1 MGFFKKKASGAP
13 TRTVLLNGGQW
24 VDVVGESNYQD
35 ALSRAC
41 GGRRP
46 EGHNLDV
53 TVLLVHEPDNVYDPN
68 AVGVYLN
75 LEGDVK
81 RNKVGH
87 LSRDAAIAFKPVAQ
101 KLSQDG
107 YLAAVRATIR
117 GGWSKRGKGESGH
130 FGISLDLAP
139 PDRCLPEELGTILLE
154 RGFIH
159 RQELFPGD
167 ADP

>member
-1 MGFFKKKASGAP
+1 MGFFKKKSGAP
-13 TRTVLLNGGQW
+13 TRTVLLNGGLR

-35 ALSRAC
+35 TLSRAC
-41 GGRRP
+41 GGPCP

-53 TVLLVHEPDNVYDPN
+53 TVLLIQEPDNVYDPN

-75 LEGDVK
+75 IEGDMK

-117 GGWSKRGKGESGH
+117 GGWSKKKRGKGDSGH

-139 PDRCLPEELGTILLE
+139 PDRCLPEELGS
-154 RGFIH
+154 
-159 RQELFPGD
+159 
-167 ADP
+167 